1 MTPLTT
7 TLRRI
12 EARRPCK
19 NRWLHGLKAANK
31 TEADDD
37 PILFSE
43 IAVTVGIND
52 ALWCCR
58 AESQHSEQW
67 RLFADWCGHGFG
79 PMVPA
84 LSGLFALRALAAAQ
98 KAQMTAQLAADHL
111 PDWDATRVALDAV
124 LAAQTKAFVQL
135 CTDGTLPAN

>member
-79 PMVPA
+79 LMVPA
-84 LSGLFALRALAAAQ
+84 HLPLAAAQ